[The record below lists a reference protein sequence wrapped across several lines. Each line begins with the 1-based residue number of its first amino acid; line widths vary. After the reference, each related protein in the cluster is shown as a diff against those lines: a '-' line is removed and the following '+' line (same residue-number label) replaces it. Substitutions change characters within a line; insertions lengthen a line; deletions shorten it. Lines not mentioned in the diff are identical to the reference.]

1 MKHFPTTWT
10 GLCASGRGPCVVLSL
25 ALALGPATYAQDSVS
40 VRVTVREV
48 IIRGNV
54 RTQQQ
59 IILREM
65 ALRPGAVL
73 SEDELARDKERVYNL
88 QLFNRVD
95 VGAHQLGDSAD
106 VYVTVDERWYLF
118 PYPII
123 DIVHRDPKKLV
134 YGMGVVHQ
142 NLGGLNQRLFVE
154 GVLGYVRMAKSIYR
168 NPRFLGSG
176 DLSFQ
181 GQLAYYDQH
190 PLTRDSGVE
199 YQQRTALFGL
209 AVGKRFGFYRTVT
222 VGIGVEMWDVP
233 DGVVRRTASATGRD
247 RFLSAYVQ
255 YVYDLRNLQEY
266 TTDGAFISAII
277 SKDGFGESEVDLTR
291 FGVDIRHYDPILG
304 ELVLASRAFGRW
316 TNGGV
321 IPAYRHVF
329 FGYEER
335 LRGSF
340 TKVREGERQ
349 VGGSLELRFPL
360 LSPRYY
366 EAEFVQIRQ
375 FAVLR
380 YGLYLGV
387 FVDAGAVW
395 YRTQAFSSAPWAGGA
410 GVGLHFILP
419 YGLTARTEWAVDRYG
434 SGEFVLDIGASF

>member
-1 MKHFPTTWT
+1 MTNHKSFVL
-10 GLCASGRGPCVVLSL
+10 GLVLL
-25 ALALGPATYAQDSVS
+25 LGTAGFAQDSVS
-40 VRVTVREV
+40 ARVTVREV

-54 RTQQQ
+54 RTQPQ

-73 SEDELARDKERVYNL
+73 SETELVRDKERVYNL

-95 VGAHQLGDSAD
+95 VGAHALGDSAD
-106 VYVTVDERWYLF
+106 VYVTVDERWYIF

-123 DIVHRDPKKLV
+123 DFVHHDPKKLV
-134 YGMGVVHQ
+134 YGLGVTHQ
-142 NLGGLNQRLFVE
+142 NLAGLNQRLFVE
-154 GVLGYVRMAKSIYR
+154 GVLGYDRMAKTIYR
-168 NPRFLGSG
+168 NPRFLGSP

-181 GQLAYYDQH
+181 GQLAYFDQH
-190 PLTRDSGVE
+190 PLSRDSSVE

-209 AVGKRFGFYRTVT
+209 SVGKRFGFYRTVT
-222 VGIGVEMWDVP
+222 AGIGVEMWDVP
-233 DGVVRRTASATGRD
+233 SDVVKRTASATGRD

-255 YVYDLRNLQEY
+255 YVYDLRNVQEY
-266 TTDGAFISAII
+266 TTDGAFISAIV

-291 FGVDIRHYDPILG
+291 FGVDVRHYDPIVG

-321 IPAYRHVF
+321 IPTYRHVF

-349 VGGSLELRFPL
+349 VGGSLELRLPL

-366 EAEFVQIRQ
+366 ESRYVPIPQ

-387 FVDAGAVW
+387 FVDAGSVW
-395 YRTQAFSSAPWAGGA
+395 YRTQSFRSAPWAGGA

-419 YGLTARTEWAVDRYG
+419 YGLTARTEWAVDRSG
-434 SGEFVLDIGASF
+434 EGEFVLDFGASF